1 MDTKFAAFFSLLTV
15 GSLLLVFSNL
25 LDLLG
30 ITKTVMLILAVG
42 LNMTAA
48 VGLFGIVQKQKLQAD
63 E

>member
-1 MDTKFAAFFSLLTV
+1 MNIKIAAFFSLLTV
-15 GSLLLVFSNL
+15 GSLCLVFSNL
-25 LDLLG
+25 LDLPG
-30 ITKTVMLILAVG
+30 IIKTVMLILAVG